1 MPIRY
6 GYNSNSIVYNNWGI
20 DFTHAQG
27 TAFFTSLDKPLS
39 IDSTTTTD
47 QQSNEFELKTGIFT
61 LNYDFTNDF
70 RGSGAKFIETLEN
83 EFLRKVHNKLLSCIR
98 DTREYTVKI
107 FNKTKYKY
115 NKIPYPYNRLTI
127 EIAILLLN
135 YDDAEIGDS
144 VRVFGVIPNASLMV
158 DSKERVWELHSKD
171 DVQFYT
177 RIK

>member
-6 GYNSNSIVYNNWGI
+6 GYNANNIVYNNWGI
-20 DFTHAQG
+20 DFTHTQG

-61 LNYDFTNDF
+61 LSYDFSNDF
-70 RGSGAKFIETLEN
+70 RGSGAKFIEILEN

-107 FNKTKYKY
+107 FNKTKYRY
-115 NKIPYPYNRLTI
+115 LYYGYNRLTI

-144 VRVFGVIPNASLMV
+144 VRVFGIIPLDSKMI